1 MDLIIS
7 LVFIISAICVK
18 RQLRTQHEELLLMVN
33 PEKYYELST
42 KPRPGFGNTLL
53 IGFAI
58 LLAIFGI
65 ISTISTSAH

>member
-1 MDLIIS
+1 
-7 LVFIISAICVK
+7 
-18 RQLRTQHEELLLMVN
+18 MVN